1 MLVAALLPSFQALK
15 LVSGL
20 SYFFHSTTMTPPCL
34 RLWFEKFFPLAQQK
48 HASLVIPKHGPDY
61 RENYEISQQKIK
73 TRIYFTGKPLKSSS
87 EIYKIKNNMSTPV
100 MSELFEKRN
109 LNCNFCSQAD
119 FSLHSGNTV
128 TYGLKS
134 MEYFAGS
141 VWNWNILQ
149 EMCGALFLL
158 KLEMR

>member
-1 MLVAALLPSFQALK
+1 
-15 LVSGL
+15 
-20 SYFFHSTTMTPPCL
+20 
-34 RLWFEKFFPLAQQK
+34 
-48 HASLVIPKHGPDY
+48 
-61 RENYEISQQKIK
+61 
-73 TRIYFTGKPLKSSS
+73 
-87 EIYKIKNNMSTPV
+87 MSTPV

-141 VWNWNILQ
+141 VWSWNILQ